1 MEILLVPNEVLR
13 LKAQKLTKITK
24 EDINIAH
31 QMMNTM
37 IKAPGVGL
45 AANQVGILK
54 QIVTINFEDKENNKK
69 ANYILFNP
77 SIIEYS
83 EEKTIME
90 EGCLSLPEQYA
101 DVERPKQII
110 IEYIDENE
118 KLIKKEIDG
127 YEARILQHEID
138 HLSGKLFVDYLSSLK
153 RNILIKKVK
162 KLQNTKK
169 GRIPSFVNAES
180 QELSKKLYNKFIS
193 YLADKGLKVQS
204 GEFGSNMDVKLVNN
218 GPVTFVLDSED

>member
-1 MEILLVPNEVLR
+1 MEILLVPHPILR
-13 LKAQKLTKITK
+13 QKAKKLNSVTA
-24 EDINIAH
+24 EDIKTANL
-31 QMMNTM
+31 MMESM

-69 ANYILFNP
+69 SNYILFNP
-77 SIIEYS
+77 KIIKYS
-83 EEKTIME
+83 QETVVME

-101 DVERPKQII
+101 DVERPKEIVL
-110 IEYIDENE
+110 EYIDENN
-118 KLIKKEIDG
+118 KTIKKQIDG

-162 KLQNTKK
+162 KLQNLKK
-169 GRIPSFVNAES
+169 
-180 QELSKKLYNKFIS
+180 
-193 YLADKGLKVQS
+193 
-204 GEFGSNMDVKLVNN
+204 SN
-218 GPVTFVLDSED
+218 ER

>member
-1 MEILLVPNEVLR
+1 MEILLVPNELLR
-13 LKAQKLTKITK
+13 QKANKL
-24 EDINIAH
+24 INITSDDIKIAN
-31 QMMNTM
+31 QMMDTM

-54 QIVTINFEDKENNKK
+54 QIITINFEDKENDKR

-83 EEKTIME
+83 EEKVIME

-101 DVERPKQII
+101 DIERPKQILL
-110 IEYIDENE
+110 EYMDENQ
-118 KLIKKEIDG
+118 KSIKKEIDG

-153 RNILIKKVK
+153 RNIIIKKVK
-162 KLQNTKK
+162 KLKN
-169 GRIPSFVNAES
+169 S
-180 QELSKKLYNKFIS
+180 
-193 YLADKGLKVQS
+193 
-204 GEFGSNMDVKLVNN
+204 
-218 GPVTFVLDSED
+218 

>member
-1 MEILLVPNEVLR
+1 MEILLVPNEFLR
-13 LKAQKLTKITK
+13 QKAKRLINIKN
-24 EDINIAH
+24 EDIKIAN
-31 QMMNTM
+31 QMMDTM

-54 QIVTINFEDKENNKK
+54 QIVTINFEDKENDKR

-83 EEKTIME
+83 DEKVVME

-101 DVERPKQII
+101 DIERPKKIVL
-110 IEYIDENE
+110 EYIDENQ
-118 KLIKKEIDG
+118 KTIKKEIDG

-153 RNILIKKVK
+153 RNIIIKKVK
-162 KLQNTKK
+162 KLKK
-169 GRIPSFVNAES
+169 
-180 QELSKKLYNKFIS
+180 
-193 YLADKGLKVQS
+193 
-204 GEFGSNMDVKLVNN
+204 
-218 GPVTFVLDSED
+218 